1 MVPLMPGSLLCARP
15 GCQGIVAA
23 WFTYDYT
30 AQRVWLDDAP
40 SVTAGNQWALC
51 EEHARRL
58 RPPKGW
64 EQVDRRGGAP
74 GSAPVPGLFPG
85 PGAEATCAPLG
96 GRAEADLSAEAG
108 LAGRLQQPRR
118 PGF

>member
-1 MVPLMPGSLLCARP
+1 MPGSLLCARP
-15 GCQGIVAA
+15 GCKGIVAA

-58 RPPKGW
+58 RPPRGW
-64 EQVDRRGGAP
+64 EQVDRRVGAP
-74 GSAPVPGLFPG
+74 GAAPVPGAVP
-85 PGAEATCAPLG
+85 EATPATDRTG
-96 GRAEADLSAEAG
+96 NTRARGAG
-108 LAGRLQQPRR
+108 AKLKRT
-118 PGF
+118 